1 MRVAVVGATGVLG
14 TSALSAL
21 LGAGHDVV
29 GLARTPEKALGLMA
43 QGASAEVT
51 GLADHAG
58 LVRLF
63 GQADAVVNL
72 ATHVPVGLSGMWPG
86 AWRSNDRLRT
96 EGVRRIVAAAR
107 EAGVRRMVQES
118 VSFLYADQGDGWI
131 TEQSP
136 LDITRATEPASVAEA
151 QVQEYLCGSRAGVV
165 LRLGMVIG
173 DDPLTRWQLRSA
185 AQGRR
190 IGLGDP
196 DGWLHAVHV
205 DDVGPAVLAALT
217 APSGVYNV
225 GADPVRRAD
234 YVQAFAD
241 AVGRDQVGFMRPL
254 MSRVAGVRAEPL
266 ARSLRVCSEH
276 LTASTGWIPARARF
290 DATWFEDVDLQAA
303 SR

>member
-1 MRVAVVGATGVLG
+1 MGATGVLG
-14 TSALSAL
+14 TSAVTAL
-21 LGAGHDVV
+21 LGAGHEVV
-29 GLARTPEKALGLMA
+29 GLARTPEKAIGLLA
-43 QGASAEVT
+43 LGASAEVT
-51 GLADHAG
+51 GLSDHDG

-63 GQADAVVNL
+63 GEADAVVNL

-96 EGVRRIVAAAR
+96 EGVRRIVVAAR

-118 VSFLYADQGDGWI
+118 ASFLYADQGDGWI

-151 QVQEYLCGSRAGVV
+151 QVQQYLCGSRTGVV
-165 LRLGMVIG
+165 LRLGLVVG

-196 DGWLHAVHV
+196 EGWLHALHT
-205 DDVGPAVLAALT
+205 DDVGPAVLAGLT

-234 YVQAFAD
+234 YVQAYAD
-241 AVGRDQVGFMRPL
+241 AVGRDRVGFMRPL
-254 MSRVAGVRAEPL
+254 MSRVAGVRAEPM
-266 ARSLRVCSEH
+266 ARSLRVSSEH
-276 LTASTGWIPARARF
+276 MTATTGWIPTRAWF
-290 DATWFEDVDLQAA
+290 DASWFEGVDSEAV